1 MVRIANLS
9 ALEARAALNELTRLL
24 QDAVA
29 GGASLGFLAPLED
42 VVVRNYWRDV
52 IANVEQGSRV
62 LLVARAEDG
71 AVVGA
76 AQLDLGTMPNGSHRA
91 EVQKVCV
98 LRSARGQ
105 GIGRHL
111 MLAVED
117 AARAQ
122 RRTLLV
128 LDTRQGDVAEGLYR
142 KLGYIEAGVI
152 PAYARSSSGALDASV
167 FFYRTLE

>member
-1 MVRIANLS
+1 MARIETLTADEAQDNLDD
-9 ALEARAALNELTRLL
+9 LTRLL

-42 VVVRNYWRDV
+42 AVARNYWRDV
-52 IANVEQGSRV
+52 IARVEQGSRV
-62 LLVARAEDG
+62 LLVARAEDE
-71 AVVGA
+71 AVVGS
-76 AQLDLGTMPNGSHRA
+76 AQLDLATLPNGSHRA

-105 GIGRHL
+105 GIGRQL
-111 MLAVED
+111 MLAVEE

-128 LDTRQGDVAEGLYR
+128 LDTRQGDVAEALYR

-152 PAYARSSSGALDASV
+152 PAYARSSSGSLDASV
-167 FFYRTLE
+167 FFYRTLD